1 MFCCGVIDEKWIG
14 GERCV
19 FDGFMDEDDEAT
31 PASGARA
38 VTANGG
44 VVIEVI
50 EFGGGLEFGFLK
62 ACDENRVG
70 VEEGVYFVI
79 GVLNA
84 IAVELEYCAGGG
96 GSRVGR

>member
-1 MFCCGVIDEKWIG
+1 MLCCGVVDEKWVG
-14 GERCV
+14 GEGCV
-19 FDGFMDEDDEAT
+19 FDGFMDEDDEAA

-70 VEEGVYFVI
+70 VEEVVYFVI

-84 IAVELEYCAGGG
+84 VTVELMF
-96 GSRVGR
+96 